1 MHHSKGFIAQGKE
14 KQCVLIEKVIV
25 WLEAITETVV

>member
-1 MHHSKGFIAQGKE
+1 MHQSKGFIAQGKE
-14 KQCVLIEKVIV
+14 DHVLIEKVIV